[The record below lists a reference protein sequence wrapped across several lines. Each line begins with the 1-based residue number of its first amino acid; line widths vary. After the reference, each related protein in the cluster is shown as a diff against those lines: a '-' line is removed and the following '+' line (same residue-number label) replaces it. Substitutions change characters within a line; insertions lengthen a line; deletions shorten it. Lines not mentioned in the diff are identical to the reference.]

1 MKAYRFKY
9 VLNLL
14 KFGPTFLPQMF
25 IYSQSNDSDKL
36 GCSKYN
42 CKHRGSLLI
51 DLIGVISGGC
61 CHCFVSVGIHNSA
74 SLLVPVSGRD
84 RK

>member
-1 MKAYRFKY
+1 MVPTCLPY
-9 VLNLL
+9 VGVYVPYS
-14 KFGPTFLPQMF
+14 FEFL
-25 IYSQSNDSDKL
+25 SQRIDSDKL

-42 CKHRGSLLI
+42 CKHRGSRLI

-61 CHCFVSVGIHNSA
+61 CHCFVSVAIHKSA
-74 SLLVPVSGRD
+74 SLLVTVSGRD